1 MQITPSESSSR
12 GIFMFSTSDDP
23 LLNMKS
29 LVADYGLLINPV
41 PLPTP
46 GEGDVYFE
54 TAYHSLL
61 AWFVLIDAA
70 ALL

>member
-1 MQITPSESSSR
+1 
-12 GIFMFSTSDDP
+12 
-23 LLNMKS
+23 MKS